1 MSKVN
6 QRWRF
11 SYTETTEAG
20 DTLIDLDINFEN
32 VSDELLIR
40 RLETFLHA
48 TGRDGIA
55 KIEET

>member
-40 RLETFLHA
+40 RLETFLRA

-55 KIEET
+55 KIEDI

>member
-1 MSKVN
+1 MRKVN

-40 RLETFLHA
+40 RLETFLRA

-55 KIEET
+55 KIEDI